1 MQFSYRVR
9 PEFLS
14 EVLKEATDKV
24 EFLSWK
30 GLAGCGQVW
39 TSLQT
44 YTDPVRPSTDLERD
58 LKWKR
63 ATGIFMLPELNH
75 LMS

>member
-1 MQFSYRVR
+1 MK
-9 PEFLS
+9 FLS
-14 EVLKEATDKV
+14 EVLKEANDKV
-24 EFLSWK
+24 EFRSWK

-44 YTDPVRPSTDLERD
+44 YTDPVRPSTDAELERD